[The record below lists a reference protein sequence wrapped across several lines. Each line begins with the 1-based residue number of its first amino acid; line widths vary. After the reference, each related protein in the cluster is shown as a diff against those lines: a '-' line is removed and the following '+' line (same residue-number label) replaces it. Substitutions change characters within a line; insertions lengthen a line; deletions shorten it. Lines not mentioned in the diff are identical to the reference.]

1 VTQDPLP
8 RKRLHMRYGVNQ
20 ADQCADFA
28 TGAHRETIRKRLRE
42 VNTGLVRLFLF
53 DKGAPDPVEQWPTF
67 AAYVQAVL
75 ELGATPMITFAKLH
89 RSVDDPRALRWFA
102 GQCSDVVWG
111 CVEQWGADA
120 VADWYWCVWN
130 EPNSEWVG
138 GGLSF
143 EQYRRV
149 YEAVA
154 EAITPWLPAARGD
167 RPLRLGG
174 PAVEGFQ
181 PFWMD
186 WVWRFLNEIDPA
198 LVGFVDWHCYADWRD
213 YGESGAPAHEGH
225 YKALL
230 MSRAADYESRS
241 RAIGELIGDRPVAN
255 ICGELNTHSHY
266 TDEVRGRFNQSV
278 FGATFYVAALLR
290 LMRTDVDAEMYWT
303 GTEDRG
309 GYGLLRSDGTPAPA
323 FLAKRLCAQ
332 HVRTGDWVSFP
343 RWNRPGVPVDAV
355 MAEGSDGR
363 RGAVLVHLSGRPA
376 VYDLADLDPFLADC
390 PRILKID
397 EGTGNEVVSC
407 PADSKISFE
416 GYGVAAVGNEGMTP
430 R

>member
-1 VTQDPLP
+1 MPLDPLP
-8 RKRLHMRYGVNQ
+8 RKRLQMRYGVNQ

-28 TGAHRETIRKRLRE
+28 VGPHRETIWERLRE
-42 VNTGLVRLFLF
+42 VDTSLVRLFLF
-53 DKGAPDPVEQWPTF
+53 DKGAPDPVERWPTF

-75 ELGATPMITFAKLH
+75 ELGATPMVTFAKLH
-89 RSVDDPRALRWFA
+89 RPLDDPRALRWFA
-102 GQCSDVVWG
+102 GQCGDVVWG
-111 CVEQWGADA
+111 CVEQWGPEA

-130 EPNSEWVG
+130 EPNSDWVG

-154 EAITPWLPAARGD
+154 EAVAPWLPPPRAD

-186 WVWRFLNEIDPA
+186 WVWRSLNEIDPA
-198 LVGFVDWHCYADWRD
+198 MVGFVDWHCYADWRD
-213 YGESGAPAHEGH
+213 YGESGAPSHEGH

-266 TDEVRGRFNQSV
+266 TDDVRERFNHSV

-290 LMRTDVDAEMYWT
+290 LMRSDVDAEMYWT
-303 GTEDRG
+303 GTEDKG
-309 GYGLLRSDGTPAPA
+309 GYGMLRPDGTPAPA
-323 FLAKRLCAQ
+323 FFAKRLCAQ

-343 RWNRPGVPVDAV
+343 RWKRSGVPVDAV
-355 MAEGSDGR
+355 VAENAAGR
-363 RGAVLVHLSGRPA
+363 RSAVLVHLCDRSG
-376 VYDLADLDPFLADC
+376 VYDLADLDPSLVECDLVHRIDC
-390 PRILKID
+390 
-397 EGTGNEVVSC
+397 GTGARVVSGRT
-407 PADSKISFE
+407 DGKIAFD
-416 GYGVAAVGNEGMTP
+416 GYGVAAITTAGSGDP
-430 R
+430 

>member
-1 VTQDPLP
+1 MSHGPLP
-8 RKRLHMRYGVNQ
+8 GKRLRMRYGVNQ

-28 TGAHRETIRKRLRE
+28 TGPLRELIWERLRE
-42 VNTGLVRLFLF
+42 VDTRLVRLFLF
-53 DKGAPDPVEQWPTF
+53 DKGAPDPVVQWPTF

-89 RSVDDPRALRWFA
+89 RPLDDPRALRWFA
-102 GQCSDVVWG
+102 GQCGDVVWG
-111 CVEQWGADA
+111 CVEQWGAEA

-143 EQYRRV
+143 EQYRRI

-154 EAITPWLPAARGD
+154 EAVAPWLPPGRAD

-198 LVGFVDWHCYADWRD
+198 MVGFVDWHCYADWRD
-213 YGESGAPAHEGH
+213 LGESGAPVYEGC

-230 MSRAADYESRS
+230 MSRAADYELRS

-266 TDEVRGRFNQSV
+266 TDDVRGRFNHSV

-290 LMRTDVDAEMYWT
+290 LMRTDLDAEMYWT
-303 GTEDRG
+303 GTEDKG
-309 GYGLLRSDGTPAPA
+309 GYGLLRPDGTSAPA
-323 FLAKRLCAQ
+323 FVAKRLCAQ

-355 MAEGSDGR
+355 VAEGADGR
-363 RGAVLVHLSGRPA
+363 RSAVLVHLSDRPA
-376 VYDLADLDPFLADC
+376 LYALADLDASLAG
-390 PRILKID
+390 RGIVHRID
-397 EGTGNEVVSC
+397 EGTGSQMVSA
-407 PADSKISFE
+407 PNDGKIAFD
-416 GYGVAAVGNEGMTP
+416 GYGVAAIATTRAGNT
-430 R
+430 

>member
-1 VTQDPLP
+1 MTPDRVP
-8 RKRLHMRYGVNQ
+8 RKRLRMRYGVNQ

-28 TGAHRETIRKRLRE
+28 TGPHREVIGERLRE
-42 VNTGLVRLFLF
+42 VDTSLVRLFLF

-75 ELGATPMITFAKLH
+75 DLGATPMITFAKLN
-89 RSVDDPRALRWFA
+89 RPVDDARALRWFA
-102 GQCSDVVWG
+102 GQCGDVVWG
-111 CVEQWGADA
+111 CVEQWGPDV

-130 EPNSEWVG
+130 EPNSDWVG

-154 EAITPWLPAARGD
+154 EAVAPWLPVAHDGQ
-167 RPLRLGG
+167 PLRLGG

-213 YGESGAPAHEGH
+213 LGESGAPSHEGR
-225 YKALL
+225 YRALL
-230 MSRAADYESRS
+230 MSRAGDYESRA

-266 TDEVRGRFNQSV
+266 TDDVRAGFNHSV
-278 FGATFYVAALLR
+278 FGAAFYVAALLR
-290 LMRTDVDAEMYWT
+290 LMRSDVDAEMYWT
-303 GTEDRG
+303 GTEDKG
-309 GYGLLRSDGTPAPA
+309 GYGMLRPDGTPAPA
-323 FLAKRLCAQ
+323 FFAKRLCAQ
-332 HVRTGDWVSFP
+332 HVHTGDWVSFP

-355 MAEGSDGR
+355 VAEGAAGR
-363 RGAVLVHLSGRPA
+363 RSAVLVHLCDRPA
-376 VYDLADLDPFLADC
+376 VYDLADLDASLDVGG
-390 PRILKID
+390 IVHKID
-397 EGTGNEVVSC
+397 EGTGNTVVSVRS
-407 PADSKISFE
+407 AGKIVFD
-416 GYGVAAVGNEGMTP
+416 GYGVAAITMSGTSGT
-430 R
+430 